1 MAANKTRDI
10 EYNPS
15 KYNDYT
21 RMGKNVFTSDANGY
35 RLVHNIVDAIR
46 TGHRVRLVVRND
58 IDQSFADEHMKSL
71 ADLNI
76 HVEVFRPPA
85 HDGFAE
91 EKMPA
96 GGRGRRPRRPR
107 RTRRTRSR
115 KTDTRK
121 RSGRKHKKTRARAR
135 K

>member
-1 MAANKTRDI
+1 MAADKIYDI

-15 KYNDYT
+15 KYNDY
-21 RMGKNVFTSDANGY
+21 RAGQNIFTSDRYVY
-35 RLVHNIVDAIR
+35 RLVDNIVNAIR
-46 TGHRVRLVVRND
+46 TGHQVRLVVRND

-85 HDGFAE
+85 HDGLAE
-91 EKMPA
+91 EKTSA
-96 GGRGRRPRRPR
+96 GGRGRRPRRTR
-107 RTRRTRSR
+107 RTRRR
-115 KTDTRK
+115 KTASRK
-121 RSGRKHKKTRARAR
+121 RSGRKHKKTRSRAR